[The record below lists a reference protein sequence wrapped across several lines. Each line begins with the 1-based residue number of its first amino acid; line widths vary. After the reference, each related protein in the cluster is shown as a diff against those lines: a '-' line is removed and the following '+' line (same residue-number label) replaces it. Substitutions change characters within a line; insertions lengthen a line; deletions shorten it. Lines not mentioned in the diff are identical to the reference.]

1 MNNKI
6 RLLLG
11 LLALLWIESC
21 SQPRQPTRIDPVA
34 PPSIARYVGS
44 DLAREVPSS
53 LVPIAIK
60 ALDLLYSDEAL
71 RYTLWPE
78 ALRGYPPKGPFKAF
92 SVERMD
98 AIGQPDVVH
107 VFLLESDPRNG
118 RSFSVYWNT
127 EYGKCGSIDI
137 AVP

>member
-1 MNNKI
+1 MRNTI
-6 RLLLG
+6 RMLIG
-11 LLALLWIESC
+11 LLALLWIVSC
-21 SQPRQPTRIDPVA
+21 SQPRQPITTEPVA
-34 PPSIARYVGS
+34 HPSIARYVGN

-53 LVPIAIK
+53 LVSIAIE
-60 ALDLLYSDEAL
+60 ALDLLHSDEAL
-71 RYTLWPE
+71 KYTLWPE
-78 ALRGYPPKGPFKAF
+78 ALKGYPPRGPFKAF

-98 AIGQPDVVH
+98 FIGQPEVVH
-107 VFLLESDPRNG
+107 VFLLESGPQNS